1 MRNRPGPGALEL
13 RITQAHCSRKGGR
26 RLIMGRQETLG
37 LWRRWLRMTGS
48 MISPQLGQR
57 QPLND
62 MVPVS
67 SSTS

>member
-1 MRNRPGPGALEL
+1 
-13 RITQAHCSRKGGR
+13 
-26 RLIMGRQETLG
+26 MGRQETLG

-62 MVPVS
+62 MAPVS